1 MANYEELIV
10 WQKAMTLTEEIY
22 RIVKFLP
29 KEELFGLSDQMRRA
43 AVSIPSNIAEGH
55 GRDTNGDFRR
65 FLLIARGS
73 LMELETQIEVCKRLH
88 YISEKELKVSCSLCC
103 EIEKILWTMINK
115 PSSRIKQL

>member
-65 FLLIARGS
+65 FLLIARGF
-73 LMELETQIEVCKRLH
+73 LMELETQLEVCRRLH
-88 YISEKELKVSCSLCC
+88 YIPEKELEASCSLCS

>member
-1 MANYEELIV
+1 MANYKELIV

-55 GRDTNGDFRR
+55 GRNTNGDFHR

-73 LMELETQIEVCKRLH
+73 LMELETQLEICKRLH
-88 YISEKELKVSCSLCC
+88 YIPEKELKASGSLCR
-103 EIEKILWTMINK
+103 EIEKILWTMTNK
-115 PSSRIKQL
+115 PSPRIKQL